1 MIKFLKTIEIMKR
14 NYLILLTILFSTYSI
29 AQVEFEQGTFLMEMG
44 STGFSS
50 QNITSWEGL
59 GGYMESNGDIRDAE
73 FNDLYDS
80 FSQNELALNVGAG
93 YFIADGL
100 VLGLGVEYKSTS
112 QNIKYSSEA
121 IDNGYENYDETESE
135 LIINPG
141 IRYYFGESGFWT
153 MFSYGIATINMDDSD
168 DSFDDA
174 EFPKRSAMHL
184 AAGYA
189 ISLNDYVSLNPT
201 IGYNLTTQT
210 TKDGGSNMNGEEVDQ
225 VIKSGTFGVGISLTV
240 HLSSY

>member
-1 MIKFLKTIEIMKR
+1 MKKQ
-14 NYLILLTILFSTYSI
+14 YLMLLSLLFSTYSI
-29 AQVEFEQGTFLMEMG
+29 AQVEFEQGSFIMEMG

-59 GGYMESNGDIRDAE
+59 GGYMESNGDVRDAE
-73 FNDLYDS
+73 FDDLYDS
-80 FSQNELALNVGAG
+80 FSQNELALNIGAG

-100 VLGLGVEYKSTS
+100 VIGLGLEYKSAS

-121 IDNGYENYDETESE
+121 IDNGAENYDETESE

-168 DSFDDA
+168 GSFDDA

-201 IGYNLTTQT
+201 IAYNLTTQT
-210 TKDGGSNMNGEEVDQ
+210 TKDGGYNMNGEEIDQ
-225 VIKSGTFGVGISLTV
+225 VIKSGTLGIGVSLTV